1 MLGAWEIIVILFV
14 VLLLFGGKK
23 LPELARSLGEGIR
36 EFKKASQEIS
46 QELEVHDVSQTPP
59 SASNLKENE
68 AVIKV
73 EPEEKK
79 TGG

>member
-46 QELEVHDVSQTPP
+46 KDLEIHDVSQPP
-59 SASNLKENE
+59 ASSKGS
-68 AVIKV
+68 V
-73 EPEEKK
+73 EKK
-79 TGG
+79 MPIEAKEENKKIDA

>member
-46 QELEVHDVSQTPP
+46 QELEVRDVAQTPP
-59 SASNLKENE
+59 TTRKPKDDESIIE
-68 AVIKV
+68 V
-73 EPEEKK
+73 ESEEKK

>member
-1 MLGAWEIIVILFV
+1 MLGAWEIIVILLV

-46 QELEVHDVSQTPP
+46 EEIQVKPSSSTTLDKQSGEEDL
-59 SASNLKENE
+59 SASKNPPPATE
-68 AVIKV
+68 
-73 EPEEKK
+73 
-79 TGG
+79 